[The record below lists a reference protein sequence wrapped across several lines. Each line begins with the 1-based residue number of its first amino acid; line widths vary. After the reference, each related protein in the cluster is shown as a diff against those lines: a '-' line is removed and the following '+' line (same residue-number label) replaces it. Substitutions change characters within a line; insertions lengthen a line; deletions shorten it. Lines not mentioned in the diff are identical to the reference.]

1 MGGLYDP
8 NVDPM
13 AATGSRQ
20 SGRRRARGFDMT
32 RRDMEF
38 LLVVV
43 NTIAIVA
50 ILAMMLSE
58 G

>member
-1 MGGLYDP
+1 
-8 NVDPM
+8 
-13 AATGSRQ
+13 
-20 SGRRRARGFDMT
+20 MT